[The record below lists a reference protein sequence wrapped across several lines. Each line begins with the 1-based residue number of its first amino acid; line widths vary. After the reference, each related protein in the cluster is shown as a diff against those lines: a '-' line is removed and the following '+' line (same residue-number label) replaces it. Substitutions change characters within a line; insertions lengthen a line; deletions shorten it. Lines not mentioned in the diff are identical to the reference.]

1 MPARRNL
8 SGYRSMWVLV
18 MFDLPVVEA
27 RARHDY
33 ARFRTRLMGE
43 GFTMLQY
50 SIYGRWCPSEEAAFT
65 YRRKIRAML
74 PPKGEV
80 RVLSVTDR
88 QFGKMEVFV
97 ARARE
102 RPEKRPEQLL
112 LL

>member
-1 MPARRNL
+1 
-8 SGYRSMWVLV
+8 MWILV
-18 MFDLPVVEA
+18 MFDLPVVEHEE
-27 RARHDY
+27 RANY
-33 ARFRTRLMGE
+33 ARFRSRLIAE

-50 SIYGRWCPSEEAAFT
+50 SIYGRWCPSEEAAQT
-65 YRRKIRAML
+65 YRRKVKTHL

-80 RVLSVTDR
+80 RVVSITDR

-102 RPEKRPEQLL
+102 RPEKKPEQLL